1 VTQNQERVAAI
12 VSIVAPQLK
21 RAGFRKRRNSFNREV
36 ADGIVHV
43 VSLQLGSY
51 DPSGKFTINLGV
63 FVPGLNQVSSGSR
76 GPWVNEYD
84 CDLRWRIGELHH
96 EGRDLWWGLD
106 DQAGVQVAS
115 DLLLTAGL
123 ERLGKFDSV
132 AALLAAF
139 DRDGGKALGMAPRA
153 PLDIGA
159 LHAKLGDRDRAHNL
173 FSAYVDALLAKSGT
187 SSHWPVAAKIVRE
200 NGFSDIADRL
210 HA

>member
-76 GPWVNEYD
+76 GPWVTNMTATFGGGSGNS
-84 CDLRWRIGELHH
+84 IT
-96 EGRDLWWGLD
+96 RDATSG
-106 DQAGVQVAS
+106 GAS
-115 DLLLTAGL
+115 MTKQG
-123 ERLGKFDSV
+123 S
-132 AALLAAF
+132 
-139 DRDGGKALGMAPRA
+139 
-153 PLDIGA
+153 
-159 LHAKLGDRDRAHNL
+159 
-173 FSAYVDALLAKSGT
+173 KSRPT
-187 SSHWPVAAKIVRE
+187 
-200 NGFSDIADRL
+200 FC
-210 HA
+210 